1 MLYKFKR
8 SSRLKNNRNFQ
19 IVYQNG
25 KSYVNKWAV
34 LYVLKQTAS
43 PRRIGFAV
51 GKKLG
56 NAVVRNRVKRLMRE
70 VFRLNQH
77 KIVEGIDI
85 LFVARKPL
93 LKANL
98 IVTNN
103 TFWDLCKKAG
113 ILISE

>member
-1 MLYKFKR
+1 
-8 SSRLKNNRNFQ
+8 
-19 IVYQNG
+19 
-25 KSYVNKWAV
+25 
-34 LYVLKQTAS
+34 
-43 PRRIGFAV
+43 
-51 GKKLG
+51 
-56 NAVVRNRVKRLMRE
+56 MRE